1 VDAEIA
7 GSDFGNTRSRPH
19 MDVRAAAARGT
30 GLRLGA
36 PDRPLDR

>member
-19 MDVRAAAARGT
+19 MDVRVAAASGT
-30 GLRLGA
+30 GPPLGA
-36 PDRPLDR
+36 PGRGEIN